1 MASGDRSALYYP
13 RIGIDLPARARCL
26 PSIVTGCG
34 SWVRAQCG
42 KPSILA
48 ALSTATIGVR
58 QMGRNS
64 AEGVSQSV
72 ADKEQS
78 AANKD
83 PQSRDKLLQR
93 IRKLYAMSRENES
106 SPHEAEIAMRR
117 CQSLMSRFGI
127 TEADLET
134 SEFGASKID
143 KDFRSVPSYVGVLG
157 SAVALLHDCIC
168 VRSSTIE
175 FRGFSIDADV
185 ATLTYSYLTDAME
198 RSLKLHKTAGSV
210 EPGRSASF
218 DYRVGFALAVLQ
230 RARQLD
236 ADRRTA
242 EEQQASQMG
251 QESVGPGSS
260 LVVRKREVVRQACM
274 EGLVTRRPQ
283 RVRYR
288 DGTAHQA
295 GSSDGA
301 NVSLDKQ
308 LDSGTRR
315 RALES

>member
-1 MASGDRSALYYP
+1 MDTRSAD
-13 RIGIDLPARARCL
+13 GA
-26 PSIVTGCG
+26 
-34 SWVRAQCG
+34 
-42 KPSILA
+42 
-48 ALSTATIGVR
+48 
-58 QMGRNS
+58 
-64 AEGVSQSV
+64 SQS
-72 ADKEQS
+72 DSGRSDENSEQS
-78 AANKD
+78 ASHRD
-83 PQSRDKLLQR
+83 PHSREKLLQR
-93 IRKLYAMSRENES
+93 IRKLYAMSREHES

-127 TEADLET
+127 TESDLET

-168 VRSSTIE
+168 VRSNTIE

-185 ATLTYSYLTDAME
+185 ATLTYSYLIDVME
-198 RSLKLHKTAGSV
+198 RSLKLHKSAGSI

-242 EEQQASQMG
+242 EEQLAAGAG
-251 QESVGPGSS
+251 QERVGPGSS
-260 LVVRKREVVRQACM
+260 LVVRKSEVVRQACM
-274 EGLVTRRPQ
+274 EGLATRRPQ

-288 DGTAHQA
+288 DGAAHQA
-295 GSSDGA
+295 GNSDGS

-308 LDSGTRR
+308 LNSGASRR
-315 RALES
+315 TLKAH